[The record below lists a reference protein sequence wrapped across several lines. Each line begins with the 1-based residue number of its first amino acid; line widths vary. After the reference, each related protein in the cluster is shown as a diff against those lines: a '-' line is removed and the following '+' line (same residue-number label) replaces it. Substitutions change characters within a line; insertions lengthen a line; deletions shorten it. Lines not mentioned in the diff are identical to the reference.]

1 MKLDTS
7 LSGASAAEV
16 VRDLMPQL
24 KADLARL
31 VAIPSVSVLGYPE
44 HTRPALQE
52 TYDAVVELLHDAGV
66 DNVESLDL
74 PDAAPIVTAELPAP
88 PGAPTVLLY
97 GHYDVA
103 PGRRG
108 GEVGLAAVRGERA
121 RRGDLRPRRPPTRS
135 RTSSSTSAR
144 CAPGAGRPPV
154 GIKIVIEGQEETG
167 SAFTS
172 YPQTRPRAVRLR
184 RDGDRRHG
192 QRPPGRAD
200 ADRRRCAAW
209 RR

>member
-1 MKLDTS
+1 MTLDTTH
-7 LSGASAAEV
+7 SGSSAAEV

-74 PDAAPIVTAELPAP
+74 PDAAPIVTAEMPGP

-97 GHYDVA
+97 GHYDIA
-103 PGRRG
+103 PVGEEAKWESPPYEASERDGAIYGRG
-108 GEVGLAAVRGERA
+108 SADSKSNILVHIGALRA
-121 RRGDLRPRRPPTRS
+121 WG
-135 RTSSSTSAR
+135 
-144 CAPGAGRPPV
+144 GRPPV
-154 GIKIVIEGQEETG
+154 GDQD
-167 SAFTS
+167 
-172 YPQTRPRAVRLR
+172 
-184 RDGDRRHG
+184 RDRGAGGDRAARS
-192 QRPPGRAD
+192 PPI
-200 ADRRRCAAW
+200 RRRTPSCSPATRW
-209 RR
+209 